1 MNHVKRLLILL
12 LTLVFVLFL
21 AASASAGPKANSDKG
36 NKNKVKAVGVET
48 QDVEVTEEEVLEGDP
63 ADEEEGED
71 EVMDPAKAQEK
82 LQHHARIRTGQAVK
96 AVEQYL
102 KHDPDNTEA
111 LEMLNEL
118 LGTTEEEQEADGTE
132 VMVQEAGDTEDP
144 AAVYGRL
151 GQLYK
156 KMNKYREA
164 VQALEEGVSLDP
176 EATALY
182 DELAEVYEASGEKGF
197 KVFVNG
203 RRPFMDQPPVIKHG
217 RVLVPVRAVTTAL
230 GASVGYDME
239 TQTITIEKDGATVE
253 LQLDSMTAVVNGETV
268 TLDSPA
274 ASVNARTVVPLRF
287 IAEALGIAVEYDDDS
302 DIIVVNEGGED
313 EELEINE

>member
-1 MNHVKRLLILL
+1 
-12 LTLVFVLFL
+12 
-21 AASASAGPKANSDKG
+21 
-36 NKNKVKAVGVET
+36 VET

-82 LQHHARIRTGQAVK
+82 LQHHAGIRTRQAVK

-102 KHDPDNTEA
+102 KHDPDNAEA